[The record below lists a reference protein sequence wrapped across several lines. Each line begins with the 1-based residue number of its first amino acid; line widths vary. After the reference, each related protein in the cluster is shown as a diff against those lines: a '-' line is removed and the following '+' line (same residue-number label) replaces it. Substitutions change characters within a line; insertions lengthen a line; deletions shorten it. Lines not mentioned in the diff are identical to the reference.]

1 MDSNLNYN
9 KEFLNEL
16 KENINSN
23 EQQRQQNEENLQQ
36 QPNVQPLQNLHN
48 QQQ

>member
-1 MDSNLNYN
+1 MDSNPNYN